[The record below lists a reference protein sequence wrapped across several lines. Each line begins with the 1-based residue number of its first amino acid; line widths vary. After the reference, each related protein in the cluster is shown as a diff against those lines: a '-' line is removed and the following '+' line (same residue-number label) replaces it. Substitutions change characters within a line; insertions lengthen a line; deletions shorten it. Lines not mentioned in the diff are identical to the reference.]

1 MEVDAL
7 KELKRLQKE
16 PSIPVPFKSLHD
28 FNRWADE
35 VSPLLAFNMYYA
47 QNFKKARQNAD
58 SQDTS
63 QASKHYSEHINNAI
77 RIVNN
82 AISVLE
88 NRQQTQLK
96 SSWLQK
102 LKAHFIKYSVLLTF
116 VSFLSGAGA
125 MHFLNAKA
133 LNDLAQANTIAM
145 CEIKNTDKVLSD
157 HEKAIASLVNQLISY
172 DKLINPD
179 VKEIN
184 AATQTRDDIDKE
196 NLSFDKKLKQLQDKC
211 RI

>member
-1 MEVDAL
+1 MEVDVL
-7 KELKRLQKE
+7 KGLKRLQKE

-35 VSPLLAFNMYYA
+35 VHPLLAFNMYHA
-47 QNFKKARQNAD
+47 QNFKKARQNAN
-58 SQDTS
+58 SQDS
-63 QASKHYSEHINNAI
+63 SEASKHHSEHINNAI

-88 NRQQTQLK
+88 NRQQEQPK
-96 SSWLQK
+96 PSWTQK

-125 MHFLNAKA
+125 MHLLNAKA
-133 LNDLAQANTIAM
+133 LSNLAQANKIAM
-145 CEIKNTDKVLSD
+145 CEIKNTNRVLSD
-157 HEKAIASLVNQLISY
+157 HEKVISSLVEQLVSY
-172 DKLINPD
+172 NKHLPD

-184 AATQTRDDIDKE
+184 AVNKIRDDIEKE
-196 NLSFDKKLKQLQDKC
+196 NLSYDKKLKQLQDKC